1 MKSRKIIRRK
11 KIRRNKTKS
20 LRVGGSNDIESYNSV
35 YLKQILDFTGTT
47 IDEFNDFISNE
58 KNKNKDVIVDFFKR
72 KHELK
77 YKRERREFQ
86 LMIKDDNFDAFM
98 DTIVLGRESSL
109 FEDQLQIL

>member
-47 IDEFNDFISNE
+47 IDEFNYFISNE
-58 KNKNKDVIVDFFKR
+58 KNKDKAAIVKFFKH
-72 KHELK
+72 KYELK

-86 LMIKDDNFDAFM
+86 LMIDDDNFDAFM

-109 FEDQLQIL
+109 FENQL

>member
-11 KIRRNKTKS
+11 NIRHNRTKS
-20 LRVGGSNDIESYNSV
+20 LRVGGSNDIEYDNSAH
-35 YLKQILDFTGTT
+35 LKQILDFTGTT
-47 IDEFNDFISNE
+47 IDEFNDFISND
-58 KNKNKDVIVDFFKR
+58 KNKNKDVIVDFFKH

-77 YKRERREFQ
+77 YKRERRAFK
-86 LMIKDDNFDAFM
+86 LMIDNDNFDAFM